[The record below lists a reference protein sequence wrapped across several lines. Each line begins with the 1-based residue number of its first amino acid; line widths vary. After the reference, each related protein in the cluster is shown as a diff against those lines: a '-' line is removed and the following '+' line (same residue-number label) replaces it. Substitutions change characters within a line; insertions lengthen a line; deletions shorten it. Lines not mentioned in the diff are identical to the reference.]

1 MAMLR
6 NAPLLRQFLVVAQE
20 GSLTAAAQRLALT
33 QPALSK
39 SIARLEAE
47 LGTPLFERLPRG
59 VSLTVYGKALL
70 PHAQRIDAECRLA
83 DRELRSLGNGLTGRL
98 RVGAGV
104 LFGATFVSSA
114 IARIYKYFPSVSF
127 TLHSGAPE
135 ENFARLLADGVDLMF
150 GLLPA
155 PEMIPPFLARQPMM
169 EIRQR
174 VIAGATHPLARHRNV
189 DARDLVKYPW
199 VVRQNDRDLI
209 HRLTANITKD
219 GAPPPTFNVEVTSF
233 SAELQ
238 ILRQGRYLSSFAETL
253 DLPGVVALAYPP
265 VLLGQAGVVL
275 PRSLERYA
283 PAAKLIELVR
293 DSVATNASRR
303 SVLASTR

>member
-1 MAMLR
+1 MLR

-83 DRELRSLGNGLTGRL
+83 DRELQSLGKGLTGRL

-114 IARIYKYFPSVSF
+114 IARIYQYFPSVSF

-155 PEMIPPFLARQPMM
+155 PEAIPPFLGYQPMM

-174 VIAGATHPLARHRNV
+174 VIAGATHPLARHRSV
-189 DARDLVKYPW
+189 DAHDLVKYPW
-199 VVRQNDRDLI
+199 VVRQNDRDLVQ
-209 HRLTANITKD
+209 RLTATITKD
-219 GAPPPTFNVEVTSF
+219 GAPPPNFNVEVTSF

-238 ILRQGRYLSSFAETL
+238 ILRQGQYLSSFAETL

-265 VLLGQAGVVL
+265 VPLGQAGVVL
-275 PRSLERYA
+275 HRSLERYA

-293 DSVATNASRR
+293 DSVATNSSRR
-303 SVLASTR
+303 NRLASTR

>member
-1 MAMLR
+1 MLR

-83 DRELRSLGNGLTGRL
+83 DRELQSLGKGLTGRL
-98 RVGAGV
+98 RVGTGV
-104 LFGATFVSSA
+104 LFGATFVA
-114 IARIYKYFPSVSF
+114 TAMARIYKYFPSVSF

-155 PEMIPPFLARQPMM
+155 PEAIPPFLACQPMM

-174 VIAGATHPLARHRNV
+174 VIAGATHPLAGRRSV
-189 DARDLVKYPW
+189 DAHDLAKYPW
-199 VVRQNDRDLI
+199 VVRQNDRDLVQ
-209 HRLTANITKD
+209 RLTATITRE
-219 GAPPPTFNVEVTSF
+219 GAPPPNFNVEVTSF

-238 ILRQGRYLSSFAETL
+238 ILRQGQYLSSFAETM

-265 VLLGQAGVVL
+265 VLLGPAGVIL
-275 PRSLERYA
+275 HRSLERYA
-283 PAAKLIELVR
+283 PAAKLIDLVR
-293 DSVATNASRR
+293 DAVATSTSRR
-303 SVLASTR
+303 SGLASTK